1 MASYSK
7 RVKIEPN
14 VLLDYNFNTDNFK
27 SEDYKILTNLKE
39 NTKSFL
45 STTTINNL
53 QNSLFM
59 IDSVLNK
66 YSPVD
71 VDNFNFLR
79 LQNFFNPAINYDKV
93 TLYFPSGFD
102 FYNDYLGFY
111 INIYGFGY
119 NNNNKYSLS
128 NFYYIKSNTD
138 QFKIIDL
145 PVPFYYDEK
154 FWVRSITFDI
164 PSINTVSNQR
174 IISNIVNEPTLDS
187 LNKNL
192 SYGEGLSTN
201 YPIMIDFSYITS
213 SQNLF
218 GVTYYYL
225 GDEYSCS
232 VPQIPE
238 YTELGVNI
246 IESEQGDFFEIYGT
260 YLGSNENMDEFAY
273 NQEIKGNKIQLEYIV
288 NLYEEN
294 ILTTSQ
300 TYQVR
305 QDFTQKILYRPVIKF
320 SNTTALIDVEL
331 KIINLIDN
339 SYTSKFGSLGITSNI
354 NKYGLKLTRLNL
366 DSGVMN
372 PNIYNLK
379 IKNTMSI
386 NGSMES
392 SMDIV
397 KVPYPVLV
405 DKYQILTKSSN
416 SFGNI
421 NKYIPNGLL
430 EILITPFDNIIQFN
444 IAQDINNNGEP
455 IPYNLADISN
465 NSKLILVFK
474 SDSEKLELEPFYD
487 ANNNYEIGKI
497 SYKIQE
503 KNYNILRRIYDKG
516 YDNFYLVLNSSN
528 TNTQLYSGKFLF
540 YEDVTFL
547 QTESSGTTTGSTNTT
562 SITEQTTTVNIV
574 EEPIESKVDQNIIN
588 NNQFIEF
595 NMVDYQEDPTVNKN
609 YFNAIIYVRSMN
621 NIDKMNV
628 YCSVNGLTP
637 KIQYGNIF
645 YFERIYITSLQDIK
659 LQPFVEK
666 VFELQL
672 GSGMLPKLVKEV
684 NNQTINVV
692 ENSTDELILVKPKIN
707 KKQITPPKPSGSCF
721 TPESLVLMNNGKSKM
736 IKDLVVGEQIKSYQI
751 NELPLYENLNNWE
764 INTLEGN
771 TSSSIIKN
779 VLVHDITDGYFNI
792 NNGLLNVTGEHMIF
806 VFRNNKYKF
815 ISVNELVIGDLL
827 LDDNLNFIE
836 VKFKEFVH
844 YIGKVYNLTLDSNY
858 VYYVNNILVHNIKVI
873 SRSNDMIDNVRMDEL
888 DRRRGYNE
896 IN

>member
-14 VLLDYNFNTDNFK
+14 VLLEYNFNTDNFK

-45 STTTINNL
+45 STSTINNL
-53 QNSLFM
+53 ENSLFM

-66 YSPVD
+66 YTPINT
-71 VDNFNFLR
+71 DNFNFLR
-79 LQNFFNPAINYDKV
+79 IQNFFNPAINYDKI

-102 FYNDYLGFY
+102 FYDDYLGFY
-111 INIYGFGY
+111 INIYTLGF

-128 NFYYIKSNTD
+128 NFYYIKSNPN
-138 QFKIIDL
+138 QFKIFDL

-164 PSINTVSNQR
+164 PSVNTVSNQR
-174 IISNIVNEPTLDS
+174 IISNIINEPNPDS

-201 YPIMIDFSYITS
+201 SPIMIDFSYITS
-213 SQNLF
+213 VQKIFN
-218 GVTYYYL
+218 VPYYYL

-232 VPQIPE
+232 IPQIPE
-238 YTELGVNI
+238 YTELGVNVL
-246 IESEQGDFFEIYGT
+246 ESNQGDFFEIYAT

-273 NQEIKGNKIQLEYIV
+273 NQEIKGNKIQLDYVV

-294 ILTTSQ
+294 ILTTTQ
-300 TYQVR
+300 TYQVTK
-305 QDFTQKILYRPVIKF
+305 DFTQKILFRPVIKF

-331 KIINLIDN
+331 KIVNLVDN
-339 SYTSKFGSLGITSNI
+339 SYTSKFGSLGITNSI

-379 IKNTMSI
+379 IRNTMSV
-386 NGSMES
+386 NGSLDS
-392 SMDIV
+392 SMDVV

-416 SFGNI
+416 AFGDI

-430 EILITPFDNIIQFN
+430 EILITSFDNIIQFN
-444 IAQDINNNGEP
+444 IAQDINSKGEP
-455 IPYNLADISN
+455 VPYNLAEISN
-465 NSKLILVFK
+465 NSKLMLVFK
-474 SDSEKLELEPFYD
+474 SDSEKLEIEPYYD

-497 SYKIQE
+497 SYKVQE

-516 YDNFYLVLNSSN
+516 YDNFYLVLNSSS

-547 QTESSGTTTGSTNTT
+547 QSEPSGTTSGTTGTT
-562 SITEQTTTVNIV
+562 IEQTTTINIIQ
-574 EEPIESKVDQNIIN
+574 EPVESKVDQNIIK

-595 NMVDYQEDPTVNKN
+595 NMVDYEEDPTVNKN
-609 YFNAIIYVRSMN
+609 YFNAIVYVRSMV
-621 NIDKMNV
+621 NIDKMNI
-628 YCSVNGLTP
+628 YCSVNGLNP
-637 KIQYGNIF
+637 KIQYGNVF
-645 YFERIYITSLQDIK
+645 YFERVYITTLQDIK

-672 GSGMLPKLVKEV
+672 GAGMLPKLVKET

-692 ENSTDELILVKPKIN
+692 TKPTDELILVKPKVT
-707 KKQITPPKPSGSCF
+707 KPVVSPPRPGGGSCF
-721 TPESLVLMNNGKSKM
+721 TPESLILMIDGTTKM
-736 IKDLVVGEQIKSYQI
+736 IKDLIVGEQIKSYEI
-751 NELPLYENLNNWE
+751 KELPLYENLNTWE
-764 INTLEGN
+764 INKLEGN
-771 TSSSIIKN
+771 SSISTIN
-779 VLVHDITDGYFNI
+779 NILIHDITSGYYNI
-792 NNGLLNVTGEHMIF
+792 NNNLLNVTGEHMIL
-806 VFRNNKYKF
+806 VFKNNMYKF
-815 ISVNELVIGDLL
+815 ISAEQLSIGDLL
-827 LDDNLNFIE
+827 VDDNCKLIE
-836 VKFKEFVH
+836 INSKEFVN
-844 YIGKVYNLTLDSNY
+844 YSGKVYNLTLDSNY
-858 VYYVNNILVHNIKVI
+858 VYYVNNILVHNVKVI
-873 SRSNDMIDNVRMDEL
+873 SRNDVMIDNVRMDEI